1 MGSGSNISIINDC
14 HFLWKYFC
22 RGFCSDRVSQT
33 TVLKVETNIWAPMST
48 PALTRTKELEALQA
62 DVDTLSGPGEI
73 VITTPEV
80 GPWILLAQ

>member
-1 MGSGSNISIINDC
+1 MLAIS
-14 HFLWKYFC
+14 HRKYR

-80 GPWILLAQ
+80 GPAYSTGKNKVDEGRFS